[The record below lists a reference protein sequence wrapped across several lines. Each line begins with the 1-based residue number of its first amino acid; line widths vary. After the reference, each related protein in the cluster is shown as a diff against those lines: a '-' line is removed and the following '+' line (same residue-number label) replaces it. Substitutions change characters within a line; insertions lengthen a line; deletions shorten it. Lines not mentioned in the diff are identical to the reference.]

1 MKARI
6 VHELGDDN
14 REAFDAVSSGIFD
27 AVKGQNSNVVVAALG
42 WVLTLVIV
50 DIAESHLNALEHIK
64 SVSEKLVDSI
74 DDVDWV
80 KKKNWEP

>member
-6 VHELGDDN
+6 VHELGEDN
-14 REAFDAVSSGIFD
+14 REVFEEIASGVFD
-27 AVKGQNSNVVVAALG
+27 AVKGQNSNAVVAALG
-42 WVLTLVIV
+42 YILTLVIV